1 MMDHTRSGSREL
13 VLVTGATGYVG
24 GRLVVPLLDAG
35 YRVRILARDPERLLG
50 RPWLNKVEIVQGDVL
65 KPETLPAA
73 MQDLSAAYYLVHSLS
88 ETTDFRKRDLRAAR
102 NFGYAAK
109 QAGVSRIIYLGGLG
123 NSDADLSK
131 HLRSRQETGEAL
143 RESGVPVT
151 EFRAAI
157 IVGSGSLSFEII
169 RTMTERVPVM
179 ICPRWVYTRIQPIA
193 IPDVLSYLV
202 NALRVDESAGRVIE
216 IGGAD
221 VQTYGDM
228 MLGYARAR
236 HLRRWLIP
244 VPVLTPHLSA
254 YWVHW
259 MTPISAKIAH
269 PLIEG
274 LRNEVVVRDD
284 TARRLFP
291 EIHPLG
297 YTESLKQALEQ
308 LEAGQVET
316 SWSDA
321 LVSSKGDVVPIALT
335 YREGIYS
342 ETRQRIVSASAET
355 VYGVFTGLGG
365 ERGWLYAY
373 WLWQLRGVLDRLVGG
388 VGFRRGRRH
397 SDDLYAGDAIDFWR
411 VEKVESGRFLRLRAE
426 MKLPGLAWLEFQAL
440 PQSDGTVRLIQTAF
454 FVPKGL
460 FGLIYWYGL
469 YPIHNLLF
477 SGLIKAIDLRAE
489 ANLKLGASKLKASF
503 ASEI

>member
-1 MMDHTRSGSREL
+1 MDHTRSDSREL

-35 YRVRILARDPERLLG
+35 YRVRILARDPGRLLG

-88 ETTDFRKRDLRAAR
+88 DTTDFRKRDLSAAR
-102 NFGYAAK
+102 NFGHAAK

-123 NSDADLSK
+123 NPDADLSK
-131 HLRSRQETGEAL
+131 HLSSRQETGAAL
-143 RESGVPVT
+143 REAGVPVT

-202 NALRVDESAGRVIE
+202 KALRVNESSGRVIE

-228 MLGYARAR
+228 MLGYAWTRR
-236 HLRRWLIP
+236 LRRWLIP
-244 VPVLTPHLSA
+244 VPVLTPQLSA

-259 MTPISAKIAH
+259 MTPISARIAH

-291 EIHPLG
+291 DIHPLG
-297 YTESLKQALEQ
+297 YTESLRQALEQ
-308 LEAGQVET
+308 LETGQVET

-321 LVSSKGDVVPIALT
+321 LVSSKGDAVPVALT
-335 YREGIYS
+335 YREGIFI
-342 ETRQRIVSASAET
+342 ETRQRIISASAET
-355 VYGVFTGLGG
+355 VYRVFAGLGG
-365 ERGWLYAY
+365 ERGWLYAN
-373 WLWQLRGVLDRLVGG
+373 WLWQLRSVLDRLVGG

-397 SDDLYAGDAIDFWR
+397 PDDLYAGDAVDFWR
-411 VEKVESGRFLRLRAE
+411 AERVEPGQILRLRAE
-426 MKLPGLAWLEFQAL
+426 MKLPGLAWLEFQVL
-440 PQSDGTVRLIQTAF
+440 PQSDGVVRLIQTAF

-477 SGLIKAIDLRAE
+477 SGWIKAVAQCSQV
-489 ANLKLGASKLKASF
+489 NLKPGASRLRTSF
-503 ASEI
+503 ASKI